1 MLSVK
6 TVLYVVAGVNLV
18 HHLVGVLLQC
28 RREYNNLVVQSHGL
42 DELDAARPHEEE
54 AFRSVLDIVDEGFV
68 QVEHQSVALVL
79 FMAFEGEKEGRED
92 LGQIGEVV
100 GEDGL
105 LGGGDGRG
113 LEDSEGIVT
122 GESG

>member
-1 MLSVK
+1 M
-6 TVLYVVAGVNLV
+6 
-18 HHLVGVLLQC
+18 
-28 RREYNNLVVQSHGL
+28 
-42 DELDAARPHEEE
+42 
-54 AFRSVLDIVDEGFV
+54 DEGFV